1 MTSSPT
7 SAEAA
12 ASESKLQRLGIE
24 CISPGLSSENM
35 DNKMLSTIRR
45 SKTIAREQRQH
56 IEKLGEAQHTLARP
70 RGKSLRRSRVPSP
83 LNIAGGGGPAGV
95 ASAPANITHFR
106 QAAARPRVQ
115 YVGRR
120 RRPGASPLVP
130 CYDTPYVPYA
140 QPPYMVVPVPP
151 VYPRLA
157 LAKRAVRDE
166 PYVVRDERWARAP
179 ASAREDERAEEGS
192 RSPGSEDEE
201 DSAPAPTPGER
212 VRGEI
217 TLLDDTFAF
226 EFAPTREKIDK
237 KMFMS
242 ICDKIWDESKK
253 INS

>member
-70 RGKSLRRSRVPSP
+70 RGKSLRRTRVPSP
-83 LNIAGGGGPAGV
+83 LNIGAGGGGPAGV

-106 QAAARPRVQ
+106 QAARPRVQ

-130 CYDTPYVPYA
+130 CYDPYVAYA

-151 VYPRLA
+151 VYPRMA
-157 LAKRAVRDE
+157 LRPA
-166 PYVVRDERWARAP
+166 RDERADDDDDDDADDD
-179 ASAREDERAEEGS
+179 AAHA
-192 RSPGSEDEE
+192 
-201 DSAPAPTPGER
+201 PGER

-226 EFAPTREKIDK
+226 EFAPTRDQIDK

-242 ICDKIWDESKK
+242 ICDKVWDEAKK
-253 INS
+253 IKS